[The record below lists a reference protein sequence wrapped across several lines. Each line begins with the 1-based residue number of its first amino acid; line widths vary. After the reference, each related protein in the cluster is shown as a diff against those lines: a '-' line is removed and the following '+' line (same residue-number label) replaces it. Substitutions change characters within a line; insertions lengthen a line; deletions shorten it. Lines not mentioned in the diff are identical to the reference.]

1 MIFKNAKKI
10 EGIEG
15 ADPRRL
21 NAAIKKVAE
30 EANKIDTGAEDAAG
44 SSSGMWTGVALPR
57 GYSDVTDQIDVLGLE
72 MLNQDSDKGTARALI
87 ATGKPNGKIF
97 SVVTFIYD
105 PKLTVEFRPRQRLRR
120 E

>member
-21 NAAIKKVAE
+21 SAAIKKVAE

-44 SSSGMWTGVALPR
+44 SSSGMWTPLSLPR
-57 GYSDVTDQIDVLGLE
+57 GYGDVTDQVDVLKLE
-72 MLNQDSDKGTARALI
+72 LLNQDSDKGTARALI
-87 ATGKPNGKIF
+87 STGKPKG
-97 SVVTFIYD
+97 
-105 PKLTVEFRPRQRLRR
+105 EFLFLRLETCILGARTNC